1 METAAGPAAARPP
14 HPAPVSEPAGSVGRG
29 ARLLFPEAAGGPVRK
44 PGRGPVANPFF
55 PNDRKI
61 DGGSP
66 DGTMCYRR
74 PGVLVSPENYETKPT
89 RCPCA
94 LIQVWRACSAAETC
108 GHDRPILSEPFSWP
122 GRQSGPSLSARG
134 ARLQGTG
141 RRGPRSDM
149 TVSNRQSAKLMN
161 YRDR

>member
-61 DGGSP
+61 DGGP
-66 DGTMCYRR
+66 LRAH
-74 PGVLVSPENYETKPT
+74 PGV
-89 RCPCA
+89 
-94 LIQVWRACSAAETC
+94 
-108 GHDRPILSEPFSWP
+108 
-122 GRQSGPSLSARG
+122 
-134 ARLQGTG
+134 ARLFGG
-141 RRGPRSDM
+141 GNVRP
-149 TVSNRQSAKLMN
+149 
-161 YRDR
+161 